1 MIEEEE
7 RESIQKGTLANTAEI
22 SQILD
27 SVLGEEGKEQ
37 EESWQKSQAHIAV
50 INVDENIDEY
60 IDD

>member
-37 EESWQKSQAHIAV
+37 EESWQKS
-50 INVDENIDEY
+50 
-60 IDD
+60 